1 MLISDY
7 LQGVR
12 EDLRNLA
19 ELTGPE
25 IAPTVE
31 RLGSNLEPALQ
42 KRFLDALNDLV
53 QEFNVQ
59 DGSPL
64 SLNFEGDALRL
75 TRLIPVDT
83 EPSPASS
90 DYSARIALRL
100 SDELKGSIENLAVD
114 VGSSVNSWIVRTLER
129 SVRSNPTS
137 SSVLGKRQLRGKGRA

>member
-25 IAPTVE
+25 IAPIVE

-64 SLNFEGDALRL
+64 SLTFEGDVLRL

-83 EPSPASS
+83 EPAPASS

-129 SVRSNPTS
+129 SVRSSPSS

>member
-7 LQGVR
+7 LQGIR

-64 SLNFEGDALRL
+64 SLNFEGDTLRL

-83 EPSPASS
+83 EPGPASS